1 MKLYI
6 FLIFCVYSVNIFS
19 LDIVIYENPPMFH
32 GKETIKK
39 IEEKKTNLIE
49 FKKYDK
55 SCNIQCMLS
64 ESLYQS
70 YLYYFEIKDK
80 TLYLSIYET
89 KTGNKIYSFKNNLS
103 ASSFE
108 DLTLKGNALIKLYD
122 YNVIDIFQAIDEENI
137 RLLKHFAKNKKNLI
151 KVNGLNMTPLNYALF
166 KKKYNLVKY
175 LLGNSKIIYSG
186 DVNNITPLHRI
197 AEWGNIILFK
207 KYYFNFLN
215 NMTSDIGNNFL
226 HYALI
231 SGNVKLIKFLMNNGF
246 SLGDKNKYNKN
257 SLHFVAESGNIDAF
271 NFVYEKNKEQL
282 LQITKLGRNI
292 LHFASKSGNYEL
304 FKQITKLLE
313 KNNFDINKNQFDK
326 FHRNYI
332 FYSVMA
338 NKENYIKKFLK
349 INQKFELDTLGD
361 SALHYAIKNEKLNSI
376 RDLISLNLNI
386 KKENK
391 EKQTPVLL
399 AFRYLNLEDLKEL
412 LTDLTFTDLKDKN
425 ELTPL
430 HYAVLGNKFKTINY
444 LFSNNIDINTKSN
457 YGENSLFFAILNKSE
472 ALFLYLYYRGVDS
485 NIVLK
490 NGETL
495 LHMAAQEKNP
505 WFFNFLIN
513 HNESIYKINKR
524 NEFPLD
530 VAIKVDNLSVVKSI
544 NLKHRQEFYR
554 PDLYNNRALEK
565 VILWGYRDIFDYLIK
580 ENIRTDLINNDHEC
594 ALDIAIK
601 AKRNYMISELKRIGA
616 TKCKN

>member
-1 MKLYI
+1 MRLYI
-6 FLIFCVYSVNIFS
+6 LLIFCVYSVNILP

-39 IEEKKTNLIE
+39 IEEKKKNLIE

-89 KTGNKIYSFKNNLS
+89 KTGNKIYSFNNDLT

-108 DLTLKGNALIKLYD
+108 DLTLKGNALINLYN

-137 RLLKHFAKNKKNLI
+137 RLLKHFAKNKKNLS
-151 KVNGLNMTPLNYALF
+151 KLNGLNMTALNYALF

-175 LLGNSKIIYSG
+175 LLANTKIIYDG
-186 DVNNITPLHRI
+186 DINNITPLHRI
-197 AEWGNIILFK
+197 AMWGNLKLFK
-207 KYYFNFLN
+207 KFYFNFLN
-215 NMTSDIGNNFL
+215 YMKSDSGDNFL

-231 SGNVKLIKFLMNNGF
+231 SGNIELIKFLLNNGF
-246 SLGDKNKYNKN
+246 SLGDKNKYNRN
-257 SLHFVAESGNIDAF
+257 SLQFVAESGNIDAF
-271 NFVYEKNKEQL
+271 NFIYEKNKEQL
-282 LQITKLGRNI
+282 LQITKLGQNI
-292 LHFASKSGNYEL
+292 LHFTSKSGNFEL

-313 KNNFDINKNQFDK
+313 TKGFELNKNQFDK

-338 NKENYIKKFLK
+338 NKEGYIKKFLK
-349 INQKFELDTLGD
+349 INQKFELDTIRN
-361 SALHYAIKNEKLNSI
+361 SALHYAIKNEKLNAV
-376 RDLISLNLNI
+376 RDLISLGLDI

-391 EKQTPVLL
+391 NKQTPVLL
-399 AFRYLNLEDLKEL
+399 AFRYLNLENLKEM
-412 LTDLTFTDLKDKN
+412 LTDLSFTELKDSN
-425 ELTPL
+425 GLTPL

-444 LFSNNIDINTKSN
+444 LFSQNIDINTKSL
-457 YGENSLFFAILNKSE
+457 YGENSLFFAILSKSE

-513 HNESIYKINKR
+513 HNENIYKVNKR

-530 VAIKVDNLSVVKSI
+530 VAIKEDNLSIVKSI
-544 NLKHRQEFYR
+544 NSKHRQEFYR
-554 PDLYNNRALEK
+554 PDAYNNRALEK
-565 VILWGYRDIFDYLIK
+565 VILWGYKDIFDYLIK
-580 ENIRTDLINNDHEC
+580 KDIRTDFINNNHEC

-601 AKRNYMISELKRIGA
+601 AKRNYIISELKRIGA

>member
-1 MKLYI
+1 MRFYI
-6 FLIFCVYSVNIFS
+6 FLIFCVYSLNTFA
-19 LDIVIYENPPMFH
+19 LDIVIYENPSMFH
-32 GKETIKK
+32 SKETINK
-39 IEEKKTNLIE
+39 IEEKKKNLIE

-70 YLYYFEIKDK
+70 YLYYFETRGKN
-80 TLYLSIYET
+80 LYLDIYEI
-89 KTGNKIYSFKNNLS
+89 KTGNKIYSFNKELTGT
-103 ASSFE
+103 AFE
-108 DLTLKGNALIKLYD
+108 DLTLKGNALLQLYS

-137 RLLKHFAKNKKNLI
+137 KLLKHFAKNKKNLS
-151 KVNGLNMTPLNYALF
+151 KLNGLNMTALNYALF
-166 KKKYNLVKY
+166 KKKYNLIKY
-175 LLGNSKIIYSG
+175 LLGNTKVIYDG
-186 DVNNITPLHRI
+186 DINNITPLHRI
-197 AEWGNIILFK
+197 AMWGNTELFK
-207 KYYFNFLN
+207 KFYFKFLN
-215 NMTSDIGNNFL
+215 YMKSDSGDTFL

-231 SGNVKLIKFLMNNGF
+231 SGNIELIKFLLNNGL

-257 SLHFVAESGNIDAF
+257 ALQFAAESGNKDTF

-292 LHFASKSGNYEL
+292 LHFASKSGNFEL
-304 FKQITKLLE
+304 FMQITKLLQE
-313 KNNFDINKNQFDK
+313 KNFDINKNQFDK

-349 INQKFELDTLGD
+349 TGQKFEYDTVKNT
-361 SALHYAIKNEKLNSI
+361 ALHYAVKNEMMNSI
-376 RDLISLNLNI
+376 RDLISLGLNI

-391 EKQTPVLL
+391 NKETPVLL
-399 AFRYLNLEDLKEL
+399 AFRYLNLENLKEL
-412 LTDLTFTDLKDKN
+412 LTDLSFTDLRDN
-425 ELTPL
+425 NGLTPL

-444 LFSNNIDINTKSN
+444 LFSQNIDINTRSN
-457 YGENSLFFAILNKSE
+457 YGENSLFFAILSKSE

-513 HNESIYKINKR
+513 HNEKIYKTNKR

-530 VAIKVDNLSVVKSI
+530 VAIKEDNLSVIKSI
-544 NLKHRQEFYR
+544 NVKHPQEFYR
-554 PDLYNNRALEK
+554 PDMYNNRALEK
-565 VILWGYRDIFDYLIK
+565 VILWGYKDIFDYMIK
-580 ENIRTDLINNDHEC
+580 QNIRTDFINNNHEC

-601 AKRNYMISELKRIGA
+601 ARRNYIISELKRIGA
-616 TKCKN
+616 SKCKN